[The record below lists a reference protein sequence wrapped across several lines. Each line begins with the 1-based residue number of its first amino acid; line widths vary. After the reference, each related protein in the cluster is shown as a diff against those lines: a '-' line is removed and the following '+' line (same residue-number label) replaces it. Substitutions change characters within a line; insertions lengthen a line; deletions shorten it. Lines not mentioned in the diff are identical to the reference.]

1 MAVLLQLDG
10 AMELIALAAIVVLSI
25 ALGLTASRIMLW
37 TVLFFMTPKTD
48 RDDLTN
54 LTTTVR

>member
-1 MAVLLQLDG
+1 MAVLLQLG
-10 AMELIALAAIVVLSI
+10 RAMELIALAALVVLSI

-37 TVLFFMTPKTD
+37 AVLFFMTPKTD
-48 RDDLTN
+48 QDDLAN